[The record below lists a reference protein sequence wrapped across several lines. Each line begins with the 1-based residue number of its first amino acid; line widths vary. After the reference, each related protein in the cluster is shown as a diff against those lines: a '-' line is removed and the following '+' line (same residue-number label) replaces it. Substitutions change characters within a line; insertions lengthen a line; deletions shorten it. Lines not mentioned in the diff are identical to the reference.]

1 MKNLIKSKIF
11 WFFVVVTAAIGT
23 YFGFKNNWWMEI
35 PVEEPTVEVVEKT
48 PKCEDFDNCEGCP
61 NALEE
66 MVYDETTIDSLNVKV
81 TNVTE

>member
-35 PVEEPTVEVVEKT
+35 PVEESKVETIETPVVETDSMKIIEVIIVDT
-48 PKCEDFDNCEGCP
+48 NP
-61 NALEE
+61 
-66 MVYDETTIDSLNVKV
+66 YDSVESRAGISYILSVEK
-81 TNVTE
+81 